1 MEHRI
6 YEFSDGWGAS
16 KDGGGG
22 EGRDWWKKRGDF
34 FYLFL
39 IGFPY
44 AVPPCVWKS
53 YTPTFDALIFIFGPD
68 IILQFGDRLVALE
81 NKIDETLT
89 ESISVLKQ
97 VTFLP

>member
-1 MEHRI
+1 MSLQMAEVQAKME
-6 YEFSDGWGAS
+6 EVEKAGTDGRNEVTFLWT
-16 KDGGGG
+16 
-22 EGRDWWKKRGDF
+22 
-34 FYLFL
+34 LFL

-44 AVPPCVWKS
+44 AVPPWKS
-53 YTPTFDALIFIFGPD
+53 YTPTFNALFFIFGPD